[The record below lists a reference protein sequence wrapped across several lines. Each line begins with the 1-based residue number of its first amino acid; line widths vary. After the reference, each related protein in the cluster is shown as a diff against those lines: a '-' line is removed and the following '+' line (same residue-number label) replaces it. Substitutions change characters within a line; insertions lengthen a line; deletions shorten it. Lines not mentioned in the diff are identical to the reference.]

1 MNSLKNLLEEL
12 EGLHP
17 KYIDLS
23 LTRIEKLLK
32 KLNNPHL
39 KLPKCIHIAGTNGK
53 GSTLSFIKNILIES
67 NLKVH
72 AYTSPHLE
80 KINERFIIANKIIS
94 NKKLFEYLKYIK
106 KINANKPITFYE
118 ITTAAAF
125 YMFSKN
131 YADVLILETGL
142 GGRLDATNIIKN
154 NLISIITKIGYD
166 HQEYL
171 GKSIKKITKEK
182 LGIIKKGSIIIN
194 AKQSQIV
201 NQEIKKYTQIN
212 KNKILSYESD
222 WKIINASKD
231 YFYIKKNNNIKT
243 MYPKPNLNGEH
254 QLYNLSTAIITSEYL
269 KKLGYRIHKKNIDR
283 AILKTKWPGRLE
295 ILNKDNPLI
304 IIDGSHNIDGAKTL
318 KSFIKNKNYKPW
330 IILGMMNSKNL
341 NQYLKILKS
350 NIKGVIAVE
359 IPNEKNSI
367 AKEEIKKN
375 CKKIK
380 IKCKTE
386 KDIYDAVT
394 NYINNKKND
403 QIIITGS
410 LYLVGK
416 TRKKIIKLLNQSI
429 H

>member
-1 MNSLKNLLEEL
+1 MNNLKDLLEEL

-80 KINERFIIANKIIS
+80 KINERFIISNKVIS

-154 NLISIITKIGYD
+154 NVISIITQIGYD

-171 GKSIKKITKEK
+171 GKSIKKITREK
-182 LGIIKKGSIIIN
+182 LGIIKKGSVIIN
-194 AKQSQIV
+194 AKQSLTV
-201 NQEIKKYTQIN
+201 NQEIKKYIKLK
-212 KNKILSYESD
+212 KNKIFSYDRE
-222 WKIINASKD
+222 WKIINSSKD
-231 YFYIKKNNNIKT
+231 YFYIKHNNKIKT
-243 MYPKPNLNGEH
+243 KYPKPNLNGEH

-269 KKLGYRIHKKNIDR
+269 KKLGYEIHKKNIDK

-295 ILNKDNPLI
+295 VLNKYNPLI
-304 IIDGSHNIDGAKTL
+304 IIDGSHNVDGAETL
-318 KSFIKNKNYKPW
+318 KNFIKNKNYKPW

-341 NQYLKILKS
+341 NQYLRILKS
-350 NIKGVIAVE
+350 NIKGVTAVE

-367 AKEEIKKN
+367 TKEKIKKS
-375 CKKIK
+375 CDEIK
-380 IKCKTE
+380 IKCKLE
-386 KDIYDAVT
+386 KNIYQALI
-394 NYINNKKND
+394 NLINNKQNN

-416 TRKKIIKLLNQSI
+416 TRRKVIKLLNQSI

>member
-222 WKIINASKD
+222 WKIINTSKD

-269 KKLGYRIHKKNIDR
+269 KKLGYRIH
-283 AILKTKWPGRLE
+283 
-295 ILNKDNPLI
+295 
-304 IIDGSHNIDGAKTL
+304 
-318 KSFIKNKNYKPW
+318 
-330 IILGMMNSKNL
+330 
-341 NQYLKILKS
+341 
-350 NIKGVIAVE
+350 
-359 IPNEKNSI
+359 
-367 AKEEIKKN
+367 
-375 CKKIK
+375 
-380 IKCKTE
+380 
-386 KDIYDAVT
+386 
-394 NYINNKKND
+394 
-403 QIIITGS
+403 
-410 LYLVGK
+410 
-416 TRKKIIKLLNQSI
+416 
-429 H
+429 

>member
-1 MNSLKNLLEEL
+1 
-12 EGLHP
+12 
-17 KYIDLS
+17 
-23 LTRIEKLLK
+23 
-32 KLNNPHL
+32 
-39 KLPKCIHIAGTNGK
+39 
-53 GSTLSFIKNILIES
+53 
-67 NLKVH
+67 
-72 AYTSPHLE
+72 
-80 KINERFIIANKIIS
+80 
-94 NKKLFEYLKYIK
+94 
-106 KINANKPITFYE
+106 
-118 ITTAAAF
+118 
-125 YMFSKN
+125 MFSKN

-222 WKIINASKD
+222 WKIINTSKD

-341 NQYLKILKS
+341 NQYLKILKF

-394 NYINNKKND
+394 NHINNKKND